1 MVPGNVCD
9 PQLFAFTY
17 FIVVLHLP
25 KEKCSTIGNYFMCK
39 NFYDLFVRVILS
51 EVGTFPFAK
60 PVYLKK
66 NKVDEP

>member
-25 KEKCSTIGNYFMCK
+25 KEKCSTIGNYFLCK
-39 NFYDLFVRVILS
+39 NVYDLFVRVILS
-51 EVGTFPFAK
+51 EVWHFSFCQTS
-60 PVYLKK
+60 VL
-66 NKVDEP
+66 EEE